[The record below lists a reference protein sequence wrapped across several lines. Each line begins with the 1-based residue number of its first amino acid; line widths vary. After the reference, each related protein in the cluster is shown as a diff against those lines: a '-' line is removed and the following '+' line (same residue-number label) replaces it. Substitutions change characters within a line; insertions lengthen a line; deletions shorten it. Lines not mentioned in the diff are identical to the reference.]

1 MRSDAPANTMTKP
14 HMHPLLFAPIYR
26 RYIWGGRRFAS
37 TLGRELPPGDDY
49 AESWEL
55 VDRGAD
61 QSVVAAGPLVG
72 STLGDLVRTRG
83 EEIVGRHAPLPAFP
97 LLFKFLDASHDL
109 SVQVHPDDARA
120 GRLTPPDRGKTEA
133 WYVIDA
139 APGSRIYAGL
149 RAGTTRDTLAAALRA
164 GRCGDVLHS
173 FEPRSGDCIFIP
185 AGTVHAIGAGL
196 MVAEIQ
202 QSSDITYRLHDWNR
216 VGPDGKPRAMHVEAG
231 LEAVTHFKPVSPVVG
246 SPARSSTREFCSAS
260 EASRRAKRG
269 KAGQPQWGAM
279 HVRVEVRGDC
289 DEAPEADACLC
300 QHAMPV
306 RTRRRSNANA
316 PWAAR
321 ALPGA
326 RRPDGSSLDRAA
338 TLPAAM

>member
-1 MRSDAPANTMTKP
+1 MTTPAL
-14 HMHPLLFAPIYR
+14 HPLLFAPIYR

-120 GRLTPPDRGKTEA
+120 GRLAPPDRGKTEA

-246 SPARSSTREFCSAS
+246 STTNDPAVRRLVTNEYFLLDEVRPTREWQI
-260 EASRRAKRG
+260 G
-269 KAGQPQWGAM
+269 
-279 HVRVEVRGDC
+279 GDDTC
-289 DEAPEADACLC
+289 HFLAVLSGGLRFDPRWE
-300 QHAMPV
+300 
-306 RTRRRSNANA
+306 
-316 PWAAR
+316 
-321 ALPGA
+321 LPDLVG
-326 RRPDGSSLDRAA
+326 GSCVL
-338 TLPAAM
+338 LPAAVGAQTVERINAVDDVRLLHISMP